1 MRAVLPLIAIV
12 AIAWGASAASAEKAV
27 PTATTTIAITS
38 TGFNPQEVTVRP
50 GDTVV
55 WKNADTVAHRV
66 VSDTGTFRSQ
76 NIQPGGS
83 FSYRFPVDSSYSYH
97 DATKTSFTGVVNVLT
112 TNVSVGVTRIRV
124 VYGNPVRIFGSIPN
138 GASGETVTLH
148 IAEYGGTTIER
159 NVTTDGGTY
168 EYTYR
173 PKVRTSVYATW
184 NGTTSRRTPFIGVR
198 PLVIFRP
205 LNLRENRFLVKVKPA
220 DEFARSMVHI
230 SRQNHRGVWK
240 TTTIVRLNR
249 AGFKRFTGKFGPGTT
264 KAQALVRRHP
274 GYAPG
279 FSVIKLITR

>member
-1 MRAVLPLIAIV
+1 MRALFPLIAIV
-12 AIAWGASAASAEKAV
+12 AIAWVTSAASAEK
-27 PTATTTIAITS
+27 TATTTIAITAS
-38 TGFNPQEVTVRP
+38 GFNPQEVTVRP
-50 GDTVV
+50 GDTVL
-55 WKNADTVAHRV
+55 WKNTDKVAHRV

-76 NIQPGGS
+76 RIQPGGS

-97 DATKTSFTGVVNVLT
+97 DATKTSFTGVVNVLSS
-112 TNVSVGVTRIRV
+112 NVSVGVTRIRV
-124 VYGNPVRIFGSIPN
+124 VYGNPVRIFGSIPS

-148 IAEYGGTTIER
+148 IGSYGGGLIER
-159 NVTTDGGTY
+159 NVVTDGGTY

-173 PKVRTSVYATW
+173 PTIRTSVYATW

-205 LNLRENRFLVKVKPA
+205 INLQRNRFFVRVKPGQ
-220 DEFARSMVHI
+220 EYARNMVHI
-230 SRQNHRGVWK
+230 SRQNSHGVWK

-249 AGFKRFTGKFGPGTT
+249 LGWKRFTGKFGPGTT
-264 KAQALVRRHP
+264 KAQALVPRHP